1 MVYKYSGGRTA
12 KEARWMIYGFCLCT
26 TVLTV
31 VSCWAT
37 GCGVRLIHSRYM
49 KNNDWKEIQWR
60 IGHSNIQLTTWIIF
74 ILQMFLLFNWSWKSV
89 TEKITKFFFLSKKT
103 IYRSTNPFKSFF
115 LPICLDLFHYLRWHN
130 GCLLLGSFTLRC
142 FQLLAFLPGRLF
154 NGSLLWRRVHLWV
167 LRLRAVQVL
176 LLRALDI
183 RGH

>member
-89 TEKITKFFFLSKKT
+89 TEKITKFFFSPKKRFIVQQIHSSLFFGHLSWL
-103 IYRSTNPFKSFF
+103 IS
-115 LPICLDLFHYLRWHN
+115 
-130 GCLLLGSFTLRC
+130 
-142 FQLLAFLPGRLF
+142 LLAVAWWLSFAGEFYSQMFPTPCLSSWEAF
-154 NGSLLWRRVHLWV
+154 
-167 LRLRAVQVL
+167 
-176 LLRALDI
+176 
-183 RGH
+183 